1 VSGAAEGQE
10 TVATAAAGMGGG
22 ATALL
27 AFDGLAGGYGDT
39 VVLRGVGGAVGTG
52 EVLGILGR
60 NGVGKTTLLRLLMGY
75 LAPVAGSVHWRGQP
89 LGTLPTHARRRL
101 GMSYA
106 PQEGLVFDPLTVRE
120 NLTLHRGD
128 RTLAPYEAL
137 LAAFPRLAERLDQRA
152 GTLSGGEKKLLSF
165 CRAIADD
172 APLTLLDEPSEG
184 VQQENLDHMGSFIRG
199 RRARGAAFVIVE
211 QNLAFLLATMDHALV
226 LDHGERVLSGRAADL
241 PRSALE
247 AHLTV

>member
-1 VSGAAEGQE
+1 MTGPSSGPGTGADGAAPP
-10 TVATAAAGMGGG
+10 
-22 ATALL
+22 LL
-27 AFDGLAGGYGDT
+27 AFDGLGGGYGDT
-39 VVLRGVGGAVGTG
+39 VVLRGIGGAVAGG
-52 EVLGILGR
+52 QVLGVLGR

-75 LAPVAGSVHWRGQP
+75 LEPVAGSVRWRGQA
-89 LGTLPTHARRRL
+89 LGAMPTHARRRL

-120 NLTLHRGD
+120 NLTLHRD
-128 RTLAPYEAL
+128 DPTLAPYEAL

-165 CRAIADD
+165 SRAIADA

-184 VQQENLDHMGSFIRG
+184 VQQENLDRMSRFIRQ
-199 RRARGAAFVIVE
+199 RQAQGAAFVIVE

-226 LDHGERVLSGRAADL
+226 LDHGECVRSGRAADL
-241 PRSALE
+241 PRSTLE
-247 AHLTV
+247 AHLAV

>member
-1 VSGAAEGQE
+1 MTGAAAPP
-10 TVATAAAGMGGG
+10 VADGVAAA
-22 ATALL
+22 TPLL
-27 AFDGLAGGYGDT
+27 AFEGLAGGYGDT
-39 VVLRGVGGAVGTG
+39 VVLRGIEGAVAPGQ
-52 EVLGILGR
+52 VLGILGR

-75 LAPVAGSVHWRGQP
+75 LTPAAGVACWRGRP

-128 RTLAPYEAL
+128 RSLAPYEAL

-165 CRAIADD
+165 CRAIADA

-184 VQQENLDHMGSFIRG
+184 VQQENLDRMERFIRQ
-199 RRARGAAFVIVE
+199 RRAQGAAFVIVE

-226 LDHGERVLSGRAADL
+226 LDHGECVLSGPAAGL
-241 PRSALE
+241 ARSALE
-247 AHLTV
+247 AHLAV